1 MSGLR
6 LDPVPAAIARIAAGE
21 PVVVVDDEDR
31 ENEGDLILAAATAT
45 PARIAFAVRH
55 SSGLLCA
62 PMSAERADAL
72 ELPLMVAQNADP
84 LRTAYTV
91 SVDAAAG
98 VTTGIS
104 AADRARTLTVL
115 ADPAAAPA
123 DLIRPGHVLPDR
135 KSVV

>member
-6 LDPVPAAIARIAAGE
+6 VDPVPVALGRIAAGE

-45 PARIAFAVRH
+45 PAQIAFAVRH

-72 ELPLMVAQNADP
+72 ELPPTRSASMPQ
-84 LRTAYTV
+84 TA
-91 SVDAAAG
+91 
-98 VTTGIS
+98 
-104 AADRARTLTVL
+104 
-115 ADPAAAPA
+115 
-123 DLIRPGHVLPDR
+123 
-135 KSVV
+135 